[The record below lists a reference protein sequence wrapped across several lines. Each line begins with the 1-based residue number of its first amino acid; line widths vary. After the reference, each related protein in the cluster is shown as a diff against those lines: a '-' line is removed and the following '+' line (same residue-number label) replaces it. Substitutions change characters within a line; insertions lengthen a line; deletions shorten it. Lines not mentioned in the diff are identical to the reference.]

1 MPRMAIKVEE
11 GGEGLEVDPGA
22 EDNGEVLSFS
32 SLVNS
37 SCPSLLETTMFE
49 VEAATEDAE
58 EDEVEE
64 AAEVLLLL
72 SNSISRICSCRISS
86 LESGI
91 KYFLTCKN
99 EEKWWISLLLVCTLL
114 CLIWLRL
121 SDSSKMFLI
130 ILTLCKKPRGNYLIC
145 IFSVQFCGGVC
156 SFLVGSTNK
165 HKGKHRTL

>member
-91 KYFLTCKN
+91 KYFLTYKN
-99 EEKWWISLLLVCTLL
+99 EEKWWFSLLLGPGYGCVH
-114 CLIWLRL
+114 
-121 SDSSKMFLI
+121 
-130 ILTLCKKPRGNYLIC
+130 
-145 IFSVQFCGGVC
+145 FCV
-156 SFLVGSTNK
+156 
-165 HKGKHRTL
+165 

>member
-49 VEAATEDAE
+49 VEAATEDVE

-91 KYFLTCKN
+91 KYFLTCKMWKN
-99 EEKWWISLLLVCTLL
+99 GRLASFLVWCVEYV
-114 CLIWLRL
+114 WLRL
-121 SDSSKMFLI
+121 SDSPKMFLI
-130 ILTLCKKPRGNYLIC
+130 ILTLCKKPAGNYLIC
-145 IFSVQFCGGVC
+145 IFSVQFCGAC

>member
-99 EEKWWISLLLVCTLL
+99 EEKWWISLLLVCT
-114 CLIWLRL
+114 
-121 SDSSKMFLI
+121 
-130 ILTLCKKPRGNYLIC
+130 
-145 IFSVQFCGGVC
+145 FCV
-156 SFLVGSTNK
+156 
-165 HKGKHRTL
+165 